1 MAKELTIKDRLTNL
15 YKLQALDSKIDEI
28 QILKGELPMEV
39 SDLEDDIVG
48 LDKRKE
54 RVEEAIAELESEI
67 SKHTSNVKEAEALIL
82 KYDKQ
87 LENVKNNREYDALTK
102 EIDLQKLEIQLS
114 QKKTA
119 EANQTIESKK
129 ETLANIQERIELKN
143 ADLSRKKEELDKIIT
158 KTEKEEKKLQKDID
172 KQRELIDDRL
182 IKAYDKI
189 RTSYRNGLAVVP
201 VERDACGGCFN
212 KIPPQ
217 IQLEIGMYKKVLAC
231 EHCGRVLVD
240 QEIVDK
246 ETVGA

>member
-1 MAKELTIKDRLTNL
+1 
-15 YKLQALDSKIDEI
+15 
-28 QILKGELPMEV
+28 MEV